1 MQNNFNL
8 QKEIKDKTTEKF
20 HTLKKDDTKYFIA
33 EDKLGNKKLYLGKKT
48 PSIKALLLEKKVLAP
63 MVSKLSMKVLILLY
77 QIR

>member
-33 EDKLGNKKLYLGKKT
+33 EDKLGNKKFYLGKKHHR
-48 PSIKALLLEKKVLAP
+48 SRH
-63 MVSKLSMKVLILLY
+63 SFSRRRY
-77 QIR
+77 